1 VKVLIQVES
10 PYFTAGIVLTDD
22 KVTQMAP
29 ILSPAL
35 PRPARLGAGL
45 IARPMRVV
53 RMSHVVQ
60 AAGR

>member
-1 VKVLIQVES
+1 MMFVAGQKVMCIDGS
-10 PYFTAGIVLTDD
+10 VL